1 MTKKSFLA
9 VIVYLLPVLAS
20 FIVTYRLIS
29 EDSHRFAFLVL
40 AAITATYIGLIG
52 IKVLVYL
59 RAQSACLRAIS
70 EAATEIA
77 NGNFD
82 VSIDTRGSDEFVE
95 LAEAF
100 NNMASEVKLTTEA
113 LRAGTNALKESEDSL
128 KRAQSIAHIGNWDW
142 DIVKNKLSWSMEIYR
157 IFGLNPLEFSA
168 TYEAFLNSVHPEDR
182 EFVKKAVDDAL
193 YGKKPYGIDH
203 RIVLPDGTVRTVHE
217 EAEVIFGENDKPI
230 QMSGTVQDIT
240 GHRQA
245 EAELRRLSM
254 IIEQSINV
262 ILITDIK
269 GTIEYVNPMFEK
281 VTGWSKEEAI
291 GRNPRILASGETS
304 RGEYEELWG
313 TIGSGRTWRGTF
325 KNKRK
330 DGRFYWGNAVITPI
344 KNDRGVITH
353 FFAVQEDI
361 TEKKK
366 SEEKAEYLASYD
378 EMTGLINRARFM
390 DMLRDWLFIKT
401 SGRKG
406 VLLLLD
412 IDEFKFIN
420 DTYGHSLGDELIRH
434 IGLVL
439 SDAIKDGEIPYMQN
453 AADVEVILGRMGGD
467 EFALF
472 VPYVDANEGLEVAE
486 YLRKRVEAF
495 HLPEVPI
502 YSTVSIGAVC
512 YPEDGGTVKELFTKA
527 DAALYRAKDLGRN
540 RCHQYR
546 AEDRD
551 LEQIHSKLKEKE
563 RILKTIA
570 DDRFIPWFQPLLHIP
585 DGRIHHYEALARMR
599 ETDGKILFPGEF
611 IDTAERFGL
620 IGAIDR
626 VITEKTM
633 RLQAEMSRQGRE
645 ISIAMNLS
653 GKNLGDE
660 ELLSFLQSKIS
671 ETGADPSHLIF
682 EITETAAVHDLG
694 KAIRFITALKSL
706 GCRFSL
712 DDFGVGFTSFVY
724 LKEMKVDYIKIDGS
738 FIKNL
743 HENPNDQL
751 FVKAIID
758 VATGM
763 GIKTVAEFVEKE
775 ETLSLLKEY
784 GVDYAQGYLIG
795 KPAPE
800 LLKDR

>member
-40 AAITATYIGLIG
+40 AAITATYIVMIG
-52 IKVLVYL
+52 IKVLFYL
-59 RAQSACLRAIS
+59 RAQSSRLKTIS

-77 NGNFD
+77 HGNFD
-82 VSIDTRGSDEFVE
+82 VSIDTSGSYEFVG

-100 NNMASEVKLTTEA
+100 NNMASEIKLTTEA

-128 KRAQSIAHIGNWDW
+128 KRAQSIAHMGNWDW

-182 EFVKKAVDDAL
+182 EFVRESVLAAL
-193 YGKKPYGIDH
+193 NEKLPYEIDH
-203 RIVLPDGTVRTVHE
+203 RIVLPDGTIRIVHE
-217 EAEVIFGENDKPI
+217 LAKVVFDETGQAVS
-230 QMSGTVQDIT
+230 MAGTVQDVT
-240 GHRQA
+240 EHR
-245 EAELRRLSM
+245 EAESELRKLSM

-291 GRNPRILASGETS
+291 GKNPRILASGETS

-353 FFAVQEDI
+353 FLAVQEDI

-390 DMLRDWLFIKT
+390 EMLREWVFIKT

-412 IDEFKFIN
+412 VDEFKFIN

-453 AADVEVILGRMGGD
+453 PADVILGRMGGD

-472 VPYVDANEGLEVAE
+472 VPYADSNKGMEVAD

-512 YPEDGGTVKELFTKA
+512 YPEHGGTVKELFTKA
-527 DAALYRAKDLGRN
+527 DAALYRAKEDGRN
-540 RCHQYR
+540 KCHLYR

-551 LEQIHSKLKEKE
+551 LELIHSKLKEKE

-570 DDRFIPWFQPLLHIP
+570 DDRFVPWFQPLLHIP
-585 DGRIHHYEALARMR
+585 DGRVHHYEALARMR

-626 VITEKTM
+626 IITEKTM

-645 ISIAMNLS
+645 ISFAMNLS

-671 ETGADPSHLIF
+671 ETGADPGHLIF

-694 KAIRFITALKSL
+694 KAIRFINALKSI

-738 FIKNL
+738 FIKSL

-763 GIKTVAEFVEKE
+763 GIKTVAEFVEKK
-775 ETLSLLKEY
+775 ETLDLLKEY
-784 GVDYAQGYLIG
+784 CVDYAQGYLIG